1 MIIWAIVT
9 QDTYNKLKKGSSVF
23 CMIEDSPWGKT
34 MSSVTGYQFVA
45 RYMERKSGKFAPC
58 RWCGTVYW
66 LGSLSRG

>member
-34 MSSVTGYQFVA
+34 MSSVTKTKGWKLPPIGVQI
-45 RYMERKSGKFAPC
+45 S
-58 RWCGTVYW
+58 
-66 LGSLSRG
+66 